1 MFTRLTGRGRLIVPD
16 LIGFGDSGRPD
27 IAYELD
33 DHIRYLDA
41 WFDALELDNVTL
53 VVQDY
58 GAAFGVSWAARHSDR
73 VKAVLLAEPVI
84 RDIASADLPE
94 PFVQAQ
100 QLIRTPGDGEKFVVE
115 DNLFLTQVL
124 PGAFLTP
131 PAQEDLDVYLAP
143 FPTAES
149 RGHLIKF
156 PRNLPID
163 GNPASSVDFL
173 ERSVDW
179 LKTSNDVPKLLL
191 TFEPGFLLT
200 PPEILAWATENIAA
214 PRGPSRRRGRPLRP
228 GRAASGH
235 RRRRPRPAGACRG
248 SEMSIADSIRV
259 ADAVR
264 PPDPPLNSMRFSNA
278 SRPAASSAN
287 APTPLPTSRSRG
299 SKRHGSAH
307 TGSRSPRAEP
317 VRRSA
322 SCSTSS
328 SG

>member
-1 MFTRLTGRGRLIVPD
+1 MTQAARSIPLYAFGPEARSVDTPVLDSHIHHVEHGNGDPIVLLHGSPTSSYLWRHVFTRLVGRGRLLVPD

-41 WFDALELDNVTL
+41 WFDALGLNNVTL

-58 GAAFGVSWAARHSDR
+58 GAAFGASWAARHSGR

-100 QLIRTPGDGEKFVVE
+100 ALIRTSGDGEKFVVE

-143 FPTAES
+143 FPTPES
-149 RGHLIKF
+149 RAHLIKF

-163 GNPASSVDFL
+163 GNPAASVDFL

-179 LKTSNDVPKLLL
+179 LKTSTDVPKLLL

-200 PPEILAWATENIAA
+200 PEILSWATENIAA
-214 PRGPSRRRGRPLRP
+214 LEV
-228 GRAASGH
+228 RAAG
-235 RRRRPRPAGACRG
+235 AGVHFVQEEQPQA
-248 SEMSIADSIRV
+248 IADGV
-259 ADAVR
+259 VDLLA
-264 PPDPPLNSMRFSNA
+264 
-278 SRPAASSAN
+278 
-287 APTPLPTSRSRG
+287 
-299 SKRHGSAH
+299 
-307 TGSRSPRAEP
+307 RAEE
-317 VRRSA
+317 A
-322 SCSTSS
+322 K
-328 SG
+328 

>member
-1 MFTRLTGRGRLIVPD
+1 MTLTSHAIPRDAFGPDARSVDTEVLDSHIHHIEHGDGNPIVFLHGSPTSSYLWRHVFTRLTGRGRLIVPD

-41 WFDALELDNVTL
+41 WFDALDLRDVTL

-58 GAAFGVSWAARHSDR
+58 GAAFGVSWAARHSGR

-143 FPTAES
+143 FPTPES

-163 GNPASSVDFL
+163 GTPASSVDFL

-200 PPEILAWATENIAA
+200 PEILSWVTENIAA
-214 PRGPSRRRGRPLRP
+214 LEV
-228 GRAASGH
+228 RAAG
-235 RRRRPRPAGACRG
+235 AGVHFVQEEQPQA
-248 SEMSIADSIRV
+248 IADGVVDLLARV
-259 ADAVR
+259 EGA
-264 PPDPPLNSMRFSNA
+264 
-278 SRPAASSAN
+278 
-287 APTPLPTSRSRG
+287 
-299 SKRHGSAH
+299 K
-307 TGSRSPRAEP
+307 
-317 VRRSA
+317 
-322 SCSTSS
+322 
-328 SG
+328 

>member
-1 MFTRLTGRGRLIVPD
+1 MTQTSRSIPLSAFGPDARSVDTEVLDSHIHHIEHGDGDPIVFLHGSPTSSYLWRHVFTRLTGRGRLIVPD

-200 PPEILAWATENIAA
+200 PEILAWATENIAA
-214 PRGPSRRRGRPLRP
+214 LEV
-228 GRAASGH
+228 RAAG
-235 RRRRPRPAGACRG
+235 AGVHFVQEEQPQA
-248 SEMSIADSIRV
+248 IADGV
-259 ADAVR
+259 LDLLA
-264 PPDPPLNSMRFSNA
+264 
-278 SRPAASSAN
+278 
-287 APTPLPTSRSRG
+287 
-299 SKRHGSAH
+299 
-307 TGSRSPRAEP
+307 RAEG
-317 VRRSA
+317 A
-322 SCSTSS
+322 K
-328 SG
+328 